1 MIQFDLPKQKSSIIK
16 VLGVGGGG
24 SNAVN
29 FMFQQDIEGVDFI
42 ICNTDSKAIEQSPV
56 PNKIQLGP
64 HLTQG
69 LGAGADPSVGKL
81 ATEESLEEIKKILEV
96 NTKMAF
102 ITVGMGGGTGT
113 GAAPIVARVAREMG
127 ILTVGVVTKPFDWEG
142 NRRMTHA
149 EAGLAEQQAQ
159 AAMTAVGLVRDDA
172 AASLSVMVGFSGT
185 QYLADPWGRPLGTG
199 WTPYGNIALGSGM
212 GRNFGSHIGLGVG
225 MRFPPP
231 THYRREV
238 SLILRDLKS
247 GQVVYETR
255 ASHAGPWS
263 DSVP

>member
-1 MIQFDLPKQKSSIIK
+1 MRKESRQLTRWFLMALAALSLSFLTGCASVRLIDSDVVSVAAVPSGLSLQGAKYRFERLPSQ
-16 VLGVGGGG
+16 VH
-24 SNAVN
+24 N
-29 FMFQQDIEGVDFI
+29 
-42 ICNTDSKAIEQSPV
+42 P
-56 PNKIQLGP
+56 
-64 HLTQG
+64 
-69 LGAGADPSVGKL
+69 
-81 ATEESLEEIKKILEV
+81 
-96 NTKMAF
+96 
-102 ITVGMGGGTGT
+102 
-113 GAAPIVARVAREMG
+113 
-127 ILTVGVVTKPFDWEG
+127 
-142 NRRMTHA
+142 

-199 WTPYGNIALGSGM
+199 WTPYGSIAVGSGF
-212 GRNFGSHIGLGVG
+212 GRSFGSHVGLGVG

-238 SLILRDLKS
+238 SVVMRDLKS

-263 DSVP
+263 DSVPIFTTLFQAALANFPNPPVGPRRVNIELPR